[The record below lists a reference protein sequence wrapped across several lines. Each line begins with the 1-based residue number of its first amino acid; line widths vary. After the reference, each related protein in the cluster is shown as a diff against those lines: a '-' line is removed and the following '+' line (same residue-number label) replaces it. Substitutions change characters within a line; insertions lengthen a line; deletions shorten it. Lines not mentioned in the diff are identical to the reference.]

1 VSQTYI
7 EETPAEGKDEKI
19 EWQVR
24 PFRDG
29 DVRGMVALFNA
40 IDDHYKLHE
49 STTEEQFRSRLNAP
63 RTDPERQIL
72 VVEGQAVEGVPA
84 NMPVGYGRVFY
95 EEDEEANGRSYFLS
109 VKVHQAAEG
118 LGLERELAGR
128 LMEIVRGYESDPA
141 MTPRQSTMVKAWA
154 LEPSANMRSLWPEI
168 GLAEVRQ
175 FWTMARPLDQ
185 PIDEPALV
193 EGVDIR
199 TYRRPEDNEEAR
211 KAFNDSFS
219 DHWDHHPT
227 PPEDW
232 EFWTAQPDTRPE
244 LSWLAEIDEHPG
256 TFAGFCIISM
266 NSEDNQKRGVQEG
279 WIELLGT
286 TRGWR
291 RVGLGRALLLN
302 GLRSLEG
309 AGMET
314 ALLGVDS
321 LSPTGANRL
330 YESVGFRIR
339 MREFGYAAPLEQVK
353 VRVVD
358 RRS

>member
-1 VSQTYI
+1 MSQTYI
-7 EETPAEGKDEKI
+7 EEMPAEGRNQKI
-19 EWQVR
+19 DWQVR
-24 PFRDG
+24 PYRDS
-29 DVRGMVALFNA
+29 DAARMVALSNA
-40 IDDHYKLHE
+40 IADHYKLQE
-49 STTEEQFRSRLNAP
+49 SSTEDQFRSRLQAP
-63 RTDPERQIL
+63 RSDPQRQI
-72 VVEGQAVEGVPA
+72 VVVDGPSIDGVPG
-84 NMPVGYGRVFY
+84 NMPAGYGRVFY
-95 EEDEEANGRSYFLS
+95 EEDEEANERSYFLS
-109 VKVHQAAEG
+109 VKIHQAAEG
-118 LGLERELAGR
+118 LGLEHTLAQQ

-141 MTPRQSTMVKAWA
+141 MKPRPSVMVKAWA
-154 LEPSANMRSLWPEI
+154 LEPSANMRMLWPEI

-199 TYRRPEDNEEAR
+199 PYRRPEDNEEAR
-211 KAFNDSFS
+211 KAFNNSFS

-232 EFWTAQPDTRPE
+232 EFWTAEPDTRPD

-256 TFAGFCIISM
+256 TFAGFCIIAIDSA
-266 NSEDNQKRGVQEG
+266 DNRKRGVQEG

-291 RVGLGRALLLN
+291 RVGLGRALLLS
-302 GLRSLEG
+302 GLHSLEE

-314 ALLGVDS
+314 ALLGVNS

-330 YESVGFRIR
+330 YELVGFRIR

-353 VRVVD
+353 V
-358 RRS
+358 